1 MSFWD
6 YLTAGMGL
14 VEKSEN
20 RSRRPRALS
29 KKKSIDYSFDDKK
42 ISIFEPVD
50 FPDVVRFVRS
60 LNRGTPIIVN
70 FGSLNPESAER
81 GLDFVCGAVCALG
94 GKLERIG
101 DGIYFYAPK
110 NVAVENYKKS
120 KGKNNAY

>member
-14 VEKSEN
+14 VEKDEEK
-20 RSRRPRALS
+20 SRRPRALP
-29 KKKSIDYSFDDKK
+29 KRKNIDYSFDDSK
-42 ISIFEPVD
+42 ISIIEPVD

-60 LNRGTPIIVN
+60 LSKGYPVIVN
-70 FGSLNPESAER
+70 FCSLASESAER
-81 GLDFVCGAVCALG
+81 GLDFVCGAVCALN

-110 NVAVENYKKS
+110 KVAVENLKN
-120 KGKNNAY
+120 KGKSNAY